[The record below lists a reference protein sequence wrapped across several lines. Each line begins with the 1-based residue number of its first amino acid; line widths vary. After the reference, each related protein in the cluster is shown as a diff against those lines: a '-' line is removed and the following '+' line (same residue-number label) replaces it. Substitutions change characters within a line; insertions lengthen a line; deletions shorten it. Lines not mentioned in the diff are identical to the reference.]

1 MTTRKNIPILKE
13 YRRNLRKN
21 MTQAEVVLWMMIKNK
36 QLGERFLRQYSID
49 FFIVDFYC
57 PKYNLAIEL
66 DGAHH
71 FTEEGIERD
80 KNRDEHLKSLG
91 ISVLRF
97 ENFEIIDYPQRT
109 LNEIKR
115 FLTPRP
121 SGTPL

>member
-13 YRRNLRKN
+13 YRRNLRKK
-21 MTQAEVVLWMMIKNK
+21 MTPAEVVLWMMIKNK

-71 FTEEGIERD
+71 FTEDGIERD

-91 ISVLRF
+91 INVLRF
-97 ENFEIIDYPQRT
+97 ENFEIFDYPQRT
-109 LNEIKR
+109 LDEIKR

>member
-109 LNEIKR
+109 LDEIKK